1 VRRLLRLF
9 VLLLLLALLLRELVD
24 RRGRDGDAERSRRL
38 RDLDVE
44 DELLEDGVPRAT
56 ELGGVLVREAPV
68 VALGGGAGVLD
79 RSLELRLVDRRPG
92 DDGDDLVVRRV
103 APAARGRQGD
113 GSDGKSGEGLD
124 VAADG

>member
-1 VRRLLRLF
+1 M
-9 VLLLLLALLLRELVD
+9 
-24 RRGRDGDAERSRRL
+24 
-38 RDLDVE
+38 
-44 DELLEDGVPRAT
+44 PRAA
-56 ELGGVLVREAPV
+56 ELRRVLVREAPL
-68 VALGGGAGVLD
+68 VALGGGAGMLD

-92 DDGDDLVVRRV
+92 DDGDDLVFRGV